1 MTCER
6 CRRHTRS
13 RNEAAEEQVR
23 RRQEAHEASLTMG
36 RVVTGPKGRETSE
49 ETKDMAAPTQR
60 TPREVVDF
68 PPNVPASVFIRG

>member
-49 ETKDMAAPTQR
+49 ETKKIWQPHPNE
-60 TPREVVDF
+60 PRVK
-68 PPNVPASVFIRG
+68 S